1 MEIKPIVSSLW
12 QNKTGPILISLQIAF
27 TLALVVNAM
36 FLVTTRLAKIDR
48 PLGIDHKNI
57 FNLSSVLVTPVE
69 DREAFIKR
77 DMAAIR
83 AIPGVVD
90 ATPVLTIL
98 QSGSARADTYRGV
111 PELDEN
117 KEIIANVNFVDEHGL
132 DALGITLLAGR
143 NFRADEVTY
152 LEPGERAFPEVLIVS
167 ETMGRALF
175 PEGEI
180 LGRTVYYGEDSV
192 PLSVIGVVN
201 DVATG
206 WIASRTQFA
215 RQSGYN
221 FMLQPFVESKT
232 GRGNNYVVRTE
243 AGMQDSVIPEV
254 EAKLFSLYG
263 DRLVDRVRTQEEV
276 IERSYA
282 TDRAITQILSIVS
295 ALMILITAFGIV
307 GLASFSVNQR
317 TRQIGTRRALGAKRR
332 DILRY
337 FLVENLLLTT
347 LGVILGSIMAYGFH
361 FYLFGILPIPKMS
374 PHYLPIGIAILYG
387 LGLIAV
393 FGPALRA
400 ASIPPGV
407 ASRTV

>member
-1 MEIKPIVSSLW
+1 M
-12 QNKTGPILISLQIAF
+12 
-27 TLALVVNAM
+27 
-36 FLVTTRLAKIDR
+36 
-48 PLGIDHKNI
+48 
-57 FNLSSVLVTPVE
+57 
-69 DREAFIKR
+69 
-77 DMAAIR
+77 
-83 AIPGVVD
+83 
-90 ATPVLTIL
+90 
-98 QSGSARADTYRGV
+98 
-111 PELDEN
+111 
-117 KEIIANVNFVDEHGL
+117 
-132 DALGITLLAGR
+132 
-143 NFRADEVTY
+143 
-152 LEPGERAFPEVLIVS
+152 
-167 ETMGRALF
+167 
-175 PEGEI
+175 
-180 LGRTVYYGEDSV
+180 
-192 PLSVIGVVN
+192 
-201 DVATG
+201 
-206 WIASRTQFA
+206 
-215 RQSGYN
+215 QSGYN
-221 FMLQPFVESKT
+221 FILQPFVESKT

-243 AGMQDSVIPEV
+243 VGMQDSVIPEV

-263 DRLVDRVRTQEEV
+263 DRLVDRMRTQEEV
-276 IERSYA
+276 IERSYS

-295 ALMILITAFGIV
+295 ALMILITSFGIV

-374 PHYLPIGIAILYG
+374 PQYLPIGIAILYG